1 MNDEPV
7 FLTVDD
13 VLALH
18 VDQIREFGGS
28 EGLRDQGGRRAN
40 GTVVTRHPGVG
51 AGSANHVDG
60 LERIRVWQVGRCDEA
75 LPWLPLRCMV
85 SVWRVSLQPR
95 FD

>member
-28 EGLRDQGGRRAN
+28 EGRPHWAVASPMKRAN
-40 GTVVTRHPGVG
+40 HAVEPLMG
-51 AGSANHVDG
+51 A
-60 LERIRVWQVGRCDEA
+60 
-75 LPWLPLRCMV
+75 
-85 SVWRVSLQPR
+85 PR
-95 FD
+95 GNRK

>member
-28 EGLRDQGGRRAN
+28 EGLRDQIGL
-40 GTVVTRHPGVG
+40 
-51 AGSANHVDG
+51 GSAVAQASATYGGKYLHAG
-60 LERIRVWQVGRCDEA
+60 LFDMAAVMRSTSPGIIRSSTA
-75 LPWLPLRCMV
+75 TSAPP
-85 SVWRVSLQPR
+85 
-95 FD
+95 